1 MSKSETQG
9 GGILNSPG
17 FKMLYGGIA
26 AAVIIVPLS
35 KWLTTQ
41 PTFVAA
47 DVAALAVAA
56 LLMMAGVLSLL
67 TTTDK
72 RALARA
78 LDPDAGERASLT
90 SGELG
95 LMRLQA
101 FVLVLAG
108 LLLAAPPI
116 LADGDWP
123 IEYAFGG
130 LVVVFIIQTVVNIL
144 VWRASDSFNRRITM
158 EAGALSFWGLQ
169 GALFLWAAA
178 ERMGLAPPV
187 TAWTAVV
194 VLMTVY
200 LLASFWTGLR
210 RMGA

>member
-1 MSKSETQG
+1 MSKSEAQV
-9 GGILNSPG
+9 GGIFNSSA
-17 FKMLYGGIA
+17 FKMFAGA
-26 AAVIIVPLS
+26 ASAALIIVPLS
-35 KWLTTQ
+35 KWLTAQ
-41 PTFVAA
+41 PTFVPA
-47 DVAALAVAA
+47 DVGALVVAG
-56 LLMMAGVLSLL
+56 LLMMVGVTSLL
-67 TTTDK
+67 TTLDR

-78 LDPDAGERASLT
+78 LDPEAGDRAALSPR
-90 SGELG
+90 ELG

-101 FVLVLAG
+101 FVIILAG
-108 LLLAAPPI
+108 MMLAAPPI
-116 LADGDWP
+116 LADGAWP
-123 IEYAFGG
+123 MEYAFTG
-130 LVVVFIIQTVVNIL
+130 LVVVFVIQTIANIL
-144 VWRASDSFNRRITM
+144 VWRASDSFNRRISM

-187 TAWTAVV
+187 TAWSAVV

>member
-1 MSKSETQG
+1 MSKPEAQV
-9 GGILNSPG
+9 GGIFNSAA
-17 FKMLYGGIA
+17 FKMFAGA
-26 AAVIIVPLS
+26 ASAALIIVPLS

-41 PTFVAA
+41 PTFDPA
-47 DVAALAVAA
+47 DVGALVVAA
-56 LLMMAGVLSLL
+56 LLMMAGVTSLL
-67 TTTDK
+67 TTLDR

-78 LDPDAGERASLT
+78 LDPEAGDRAALSPR
-90 SGELG
+90 ELG

-101 FVLVLAG
+101 FVIILAG
-108 LLLAAPPI
+108 MMLAAPPI
-116 LADGDWP
+116 LADGAWP
-123 IEYAFGG
+123 MESAFAG
-130 LVVVFIIQTVVNIL
+130 LAVVFVIQTIANIL
-144 VWRASDSFNRRITM
+144 VWRASDSFNRRLSM

-187 TAWTAVV
+187 TAWSAVV

-200 LLASFWTGLR
+200 LLASFWTGMR

>member
-1 MSKSETQG
+1 MSNSDAQA
-9 GGILNSPG
+9 GGILHSAA
-17 FKMLYGGIA
+17 FKMFAGA
-26 AAVIIVPLS
+26 AGAALIIVPLS
-35 KWLTTQ
+35 RWLTTQ
-41 PTFVAA
+41 PTFIAT
-47 DVAALAVAA
+47 DVAALGVAA
-56 LLMMAGVLSLL
+56 LLMMAGVTSLL
-67 TTTDK
+67 TTLDR
-72 RALARA
+72 RALAKA
-78 LDPDAGERASLT
+78 LDPEAGDRADLS
-90 SGELG
+90 SRELW

-101 FVLVLAG
+101 FVIFLAG
-108 LLLAAPPI
+108 MLLAAPPI

-123 IEYAFGG
+123 MEYAYGG
-130 LVVVFIIQTVVNIL
+130 LAVVFVIQTIANIL
-144 VWRASDSFNRRITM
+144 VWRASDGFNRRISM

-194 VLMTVY
+194 VLMAVY

>member
-1 MSKSETQG
+1 MSKSDAETVG
-9 GGILNSPG
+9 FLNSAA
-17 FKMLYGGIA
+17 FKMFAGA
-26 AAVIIVPLS
+26 AAAALIIVPLS
-35 KWLTTQ
+35 RWLTTQ
-41 PTFVAA
+41 PTFIAA
-47 DVAALAVAA
+47 DVAALGVAA
-56 LLMMAGVLSLL
+56 LLMMAGVTSLI
-67 TTTDK
+67 TTLDR
-72 RALARA
+72 RALAKA
-78 LDPDAGERASLT
+78 LDPEAGDRADLS
-90 SGELG
+90 SRELW

-101 FVLVLAG
+101 FVIFLAG
-108 LLLAAPPI
+108 MMLAAPPI
-116 LADGDWP
+116 LAEGAWP

-130 LVVVFIIQTVVNIL
+130 LAIVFVIQTIANVL
-144 VWRASDSFNRRITM
+144 VWRASDSFNRRISM